1 LKIIVYLEAQGKE
14 TKEYPI
20 FEGELDQDKIQLFRR
35 ELRKTVT
42 KTHCKVEL
50 NNP

>member
-1 LKIIVYLEAQGKE
+1 MKIIVYLEAQGKE

-42 KTHCKVEL
+42 RVHCKVKL
-50 NNP
+50 NTP

>member
-1 LKIIVYLEAQGKE
+1 MKIIVYLEAQGKE

-35 ELRKTVT
+35 ELRKATV
-42 KTHCKVEL
+42 KAQAKVEL
-50 NNP
+50 NTP